1 MRHLLSFLLLFAF
14 SALSADFSNKE
25 TLTQTDKKKIK
36 KVKYRKK
43 QTDTFFYTRS
53 LNKLQNSKGIRPY
66 DFKYKFGAQ
75 ASYDIAYVNEADQK
89 YVDSL
94 WRRIRVYTKGSFFDE
109 TLFYE
114 LEYSFTGNSHYKD
127 IYLGYQN
134 KVKPIGL
141 NYRVK
146 FGNIKVPFSL
156 ERYSSSK
163 NLTFMERSLNNTFGV
178 NRKLA
183 GELLLSEKIERHRVN
198 LLVSAFSS
206 SIDDK
211 IQNSVNQPGASLR
224 ATYSFKVSNHNLLS
238 LGGGYLTRDMKG
250 ETIKFKQGAESK
262 IMKDKYLSVKIKDV
276 QTLNKTNLEA
286 LYIYKNYSLQAE
298 YETVDV
304 QALIDNYSFNA
315 YYLQAS
321 YFLFGATRRY
331 STKEVKLKKI
341 KPLKGGALE
350 LAARY
355 SYINLNDE
363 GQKQMHPEHGGEQTD
378 YNFALNYYYSKEIRG
393 MINYIIVKPKGTD
406 DYDGRLQI
414 LQARILLAF

>member
-1 MRHLLSFLLLFAF
+1 MRYLLSFLLLFAF
-14 SALSADFSNKE
+14 SALSADVSDKE
-25 TLTQTDKKKIK
+25 ILTQTDKKKIK

-43 QTDTFFYTRS
+43 QADTFFYTRS

-75 ASYDIAYVNEADQK
+75 VSYDLGYVSEAEKQ
-89 YVDSL
+89 YTDSL
-94 WRRIRVYTKGSFFDE
+94 WRRIRIYTKGSFFDE

-114 LEYSFTGNSHYKD
+114 LEYSFTGSNHYKD
-127 IYLGYQN
+127 IFLGYKN
-134 KVKPIGL
+134 KVKAIDL

-146 FGNIKVPFSL
+146 FGNIKIPFSL
-156 ERYSSSK
+156 EHYSSSK
-163 NLTFMERSLNNTFGV
+163 NLTFMERSLNDTFGV
-178 NRKLA
+178 NKKLA
-183 GELLLSEKIERHRVN
+183 GELLLSEKMQHHRVN
-198 LLVSAFSS
+198 LLVSAFSN

-211 IQNSVNQPGASLR
+211 INDNVNQPGASLR
-224 ATYSFKVSNHNLLS
+224 ATYSYKPSSQHLLS

-250 ETIKFKQGAESK
+250 ETIKFNQRAESK

-304 QALIDNYSFNA
+304 QALIDDYSFNA
-315 YYLQAS
+315 YYVQAS
-321 YFLFGATRRY
+321 YFIFGATRRY

-350 LAARY
+350 IALRY

-363 GQKQMHPEHGGEQTD
+363 GQEQIHPEHGGEQTD
-378 YNFALNYYYSKEIRG
+378 YNFALNYYFSKEIRG
-393 MINYIIVKPKGTD
+393 IVNYIIVEPKGTD